1 MSSMVQVVRRD
12 RRLEHYRTPS
22 PDGWACH
29 VLEAKTAL
37 GDAEALTKAVETPEW
52 QQRQMKS
59 GVDA

>member
-1 MSSMVQVVRRD
+1 
-12 RRLEHYRTPS
+12 
-22 PDGWACH
+22 